1 MAQTNHSFK
10 TALNLGELSSRSLN
24 RKDSVKSAQPDYF
37 RLQLTGRGSFNFALT
52 GFSANAD
59 LQLLN
64 AKGRSLGRSHRPGT
78 QAELIQR
85 SLEAGTYYLKVSVQQ
100 GKTRYQLSIGS
111 SSGTATLGN
120 RWLYQLQNA
129 SIAAIDNTPFNL
141 VTIDYSKDGSD
152 SSRYTANDLAAL
164 HRNGKQALAYLSI
177 GEAEDYRYYFD
188 SHWVSNAA
196 NGLKQPD
203 ADAPDWL
210 GRTNPDWQ
218 GNYKVE
224 YWSPDWQKIIYGYV
238 DKIISAGFDG
248 VYLDIVDGFE
258 YWSDRNNGD
267 KLALST
273 ADAAHRMIQFVEQ
286 IATYARAK
294 SGKSNFAI
302 VPQNAESILA
312 YDTDGSYL
320 NTISGIG
327 VEDLFYNEVSP
338 QPANETNYRLQWLNT
353 IHAAGKPVFVI
364 DYVDDG
370 SGYQGANQARID
382 SFRSDAIAKGYVPYV
397 GRRDRALDTIN
408 TIAGV
413 QP

>member
-1 MAQTNHSFK
+1 MAQNNHSLK
-10 TALNLGELSSRSLN
+10 TALNLGGLSNKSLN
-24 RKDSVKSAQPDYF
+24 RKDTVQSAQPDYF
-37 RLQLTGRGSFNFALT
+37 RLQLTGRGAFNFALT
-52 GFSANAD
+52 GFSTNAD

-64 AKGRSLGRSHRPGT
+64 AKGRSLGRSQKPGT
-78 QAELIQR
+78 KPELIQK
-85 SLEAGTYYLKVSVQQ
+85 SLEAGTYYIKVSAQQ
-100 GKTRYQLSIGS
+100 GRTRYQLSVGS
-111 SSGTATLGN
+111 ASATGTLGD

-129 SIAAIDNTPFNL
+129 SIDAINNTPFNL
-141 VTIDYSKDGSD
+141 VTIDYSKDGSN
-152 SSRYTANDLAAL
+152 SGRYTANDLAAL

-188 SHWVSNAA
+188 SQWVSSAG
-196 NGLKQPD
+196 GLKQPD

-210 GRTNPDWQ
+210 GRTNPDWE

-224 YWSPDWQKIIYGYV
+224 YWSTDWQKIVYGYV

-267 KLALST
+267 KLSLST
-273 ADAAHRMIQFVEQ
+273 ADAAHRMIKFVEQ
-286 IATYARAK
+286 IASYARLK
-294 SGKSNFAI
+294 SGNASFAI

-320 NTISGIG
+320 RTISGIG

-338 QPANETNYRLQWLNT
+338 QPASETNYRLQWLNA
-353 IHAAGKPVFVI
+353 IHAAGKPVYVV

-370 SGYQGANQARID
+370 SGYQGANRTRID

-397 GRRDRALDTIN
+397 GRRDRALDTLN
-408 TIAGV
+408 AIAGV